1 MEEDVN
7 FFYIALERA
16 KCTLEHKIE
25 KTVKCSIPAID
36 NISILRQA
44 ANGLKWLHTRNISKK
59 PPHMPTG

>member
-1 MEEDVN
+1 MEEDTD
-7 FFYIALERA
+7 FMYIALERA
-16 KCTLEHKIE
+16 ICTLEDKIE
-25 KTVKCSIPAID
+25 KKAKYIGPAID